1 MFQLTFMT
9 RVMKRVGVEL
19 YVTTNSSGGC
29 QRGMKKGCIMAI
41 RDHMNWF
48 HRSPLLE
55 VPDLSECHVDM
66 RRVYSSRLLTVA
78 RRTAK
83 LEAVQLFEGTA
94 VTTSGPTYESFAE
107 VKAGARWG
115 ASAFGMSLVPEA
127 VAAYSEGL
135 EVFGCSMITNIA
147 AGIDDS
153 SLHLTHEEVIGV
165 SGEFAPQ
172 FTKFMLAFI
181 SNVQTRPPR
190 PLVLPQLNLDAAKL
204 QVLPQLQAT
213 RSTRAQLQEAVTFL
227 ARSVAPTF
235 DLHLHPAEVAIYVSY
250 GMEKLCEYLLA
261 QQTITNLV
269 RIRYSDIPGFPS
281 ISRTGR
287 SGEICFALSTS
298 GHSGSVVFLSGN
310 FLESFNCEEGV
321 FMAELLY
328 DLRVQK
334 LVHTFFAGSTSPLVR
349 ADTVRI
355 ISDAT
360 DFTTISPVARV
371 PNQPQ

>member
-1 MFQLTFMT
+1 
-9 RVMKRVGVEL
+9 
-19 YVTTNSSGGC
+19 
-29 QRGMKKGCIMAI
+29 
-41 RDHMNWF
+41 
-48 HRSPLLE
+48 
-55 VPDLSECHVDM
+55 
-66 RRVYSSRLLTVA
+66 
-78 RRTAK
+78 
-83 LEAVQLFEGTA
+83 
-94 VTTSGPTYESFAE
+94 
-107 VKAGARWG
+107 
-115 ASAFGMSLVPEA
+115 
-127 VAAYSEGL
+127 
-135 EVFGCSMITNIA
+135 MITNIA

-153 SLHLTHEEVIGV
+153 SLHLTHEDVIGV

-190 PLVLPQLNLDAAKL
+190 PLVLPQLNLETAKL
-204 QVLPQLQAT
+204 QILPQLQAP
-213 RSTRAQLQEAVTFL
+213 RSTRQQFQEAVTFL
-227 ARSVAPTF
+227 TRRVAPTF
-235 DLHLHPAEVAIYVSY
+235 DLNQHAPEVAIYVSY
-250 GMEKLCEYLLA
+250 GMEKLCDYLVA
-261 QQTITNLV
+261 QNSINNLV
-269 RIRYSDIPGFPS
+269 RVPYAQIPGFPA

-287 SGEICFALSTS
+287 AGEICFALSTS

-321 FMAELLY
+321 FVAELLY
-328 DLRVQK
+328 DLRIQK